1 LRINNYIL
9 TLRIKAQIDMK
20 DYVLLKINLMGGIV
34 STGTLEYILSAARE
48 AGVREL
54 SFGARQQIL
63 MNVKAETVRGSGLLD
78 LKKKL
83 YESKIDFEI
92 DTDEF
97 PNIISSYCAEEVF
110 PTGQWLSGGIYK
122 DVFDGFDYQ
131 PKLKVNI
138 SDFQQSFTPFFT
150 GNLNFIASNI
160 QNFWYL
166 YVRPKQSN
174 RIFRFPILIYT
185 LEIPKICQRIEEVI
199 WDNSDM
205 DENEV
210 YEKVISKGE
219 IISQVI
225 LEDLKLPNFSLP
237 YYEGFNRYG
246 DKTWLGIY
254 RRNETFS
261 VEFLKEICELCL
273 ETKIGQICTTPWK
286 SLIIKGIENK
296 HRSLWDKLLGKYAIN
311 VRHAANE
318 LNWQVEDL
326 SPEGL
331 ALKKAIIRE
340 FDDEDVRTFGLSF
353 AVQTRPKSEV
363 FGSVVVKKR
372 LIFGGISSV
381 FDIYHTA
388 DFNPNTR
395 ELILFEKG
403 VNKAHVP
410 EILQRLSRRFYAQN
424 TKNELTIVKNKST
437 KIVDLQSIKVQKCK
451 TCFTIYDERFG
462 DSLNNI
468 PVGIKFEDLPIT
480 YCCSVCE
487 GAKSEF
493 VEVEGLLV

>member
-1 LRINNYIL
+1 
-9 TLRIKAQIDMK
+9 MK
-20 DYVLLKINLMGGIV
+20 DYSLLKINLMGGIV
-34 STGTLEYILSAARE
+34 SPGTLQYILSAARE
-48 AGVREL
+48 AGVRDI
-54 SFGARQQIL
+54 SFGARQQLL
-63 MNVKAETVRGSGLLD
+63 MYVKAETVRGSGIFD
-78 LKKKL
+78 LKNKL
-83 YESKIDFEI
+83 DISNIDYEI
-92 DTDEF
+92 DTDGF

-110 PTGQWLSGGIYK
+110 PTGQWISEGIYK
-122 DVFDGFDYQ
+122 DIFDGFDYQ

-150 GNLNFIASNI
+150 GNLNFIASNT

-166 YVRPKQSN
+166 YVRPKQTN

-185 LEIPKICQRIEEVI
+185 LEIPKISKRIEEVI
-199 WDNSDM
+199 WNNPAM

-210 YEKVISKGE
+210 YEKVIAQGE

-225 LEDLKLPNFSLP
+225 PEDLKLPKFSLP

-261 VEFLKEICELCL
+261 VDFLQEICEVCL
-273 ETKIGQICTTPWK
+273 ETKVGQICTTPWK
-286 SLIIKGIENK
+286 SLIIKGIEKK
-296 HRSLWDKLLGKYAIN
+296 HRSLWDGLLGKHTIN

-331 ALKKAIIRE
+331 ALKKSIIRE

-353 AVQTRPKSEV
+353 AVQTRSKSEV
-363 FGSVVVKKR
+363 FGSVVIKKR
-372 LIFGGISSV
+372 NIFGGLSSV

-410 EILQRLSRRFYAQN
+410 EILQRLSKRFYAQSS
-424 TKNELTIVKNKST
+424 KQEVSIVKEKERKAS
-437 KIVDLQSIKVQKCK
+437 DLQVIKVYQCK
-451 TCFTIYDERFG
+451 VCFTIYDERFG
-462 DSLNNI
+462 DSVNNI
-468 PVGIKFEDLPIT
+468 AVGVKFTDLPKY
-480 YCCSVCE
+480 YCCPVCE
-487 GAKSEF
+487 AAKEEF
-493 VEVEGLLV
+493 VEVKVDGLLV

>member
-1 LRINNYIL
+1 
-9 TLRIKAQIDMK
+9 
-20 DYVLLKINLMGGIV
+20 MGGIV
-34 STGTLEYILSAARE
+34 SPGTLQYILLAARE
-48 AGVREL
+48 AGVREVR
-54 SFGARQQIL
+54 FGARQQIL
-63 MNVKAETVRGSGLLD
+63 MYVKAETVRGSGIVD

-92 DTDEF
+92 NSDDF
-97 PNIISSYCAEEVF
+97 PNIITSYCAEEVF
-110 PTGQWLSGGIYK
+110 PTGQWISEGIYN
-122 DVFDGFDYQ
+122 DIFDGFDYQ
-131 PKLKVNI
+131 PKLKVNV

-150 GNLNFIASNI
+150 GNLNFIASNT

-174 RIFRFPILIYT
+174 KVFRFPILIYT
-185 LEIPKICQRIEEVI
+185 LEIPKICKRIEEVI
-199 WDNSDM
+199 WGNLEM
-205 DENEV
+205 DENEI
-210 YEKVISKGE
+210 YEQVIAKGE

-225 LEDLKLPNFSLP
+225 LEDLTLPKFSLP

-261 VEFLKEICELCL
+261 VDFLAEICELCL

-286 SLIIKGIENK
+286 SLIIKSIENK
-296 HRSLWDKLLGKYAIN
+296 HRFLWDKLLGKYTIN

-326 SPEGL
+326 APEGL

-353 AVQTRPKSEV
+353 AVQTRSKSEV
-363 FGSVVVKKR
+363 FGSVVIKKR
-372 LIFGGISSV
+372 SIFGGLSSA
-381 FDIYHTA
+381 FDIYHTT

-395 ELILFEKG
+395 ELVLFEKG
-403 VNKAHVP
+403 VNKTHVP
-410 EILQRLSRRFYAQN
+410 EILQRLTKRFYAQN
-424 TKNELTIVKNKST
+424 SKQEGSVVKQKEAKLS
-437 KIVDLQSIKVQKCK
+437 DSQPIKVHQCK

-462 DSLNNI
+462 DSVNEI
-468 PVGIKFEDLPIT
+468 PVGVKFVDLPT
-480 YCCSVCE
+480 DYCCSVCE
-487 GAKSEF
+487 SAKSEF
-493 VEVEGLLV
+493 VEVSVEGLLV

>member
-1 LRINNYIL
+1 
-9 TLRIKAQIDMK
+9 MK
-20 DYVLLKINLMGGIV
+20 DYSLLKINLMGGIV
-34 STGTLEYILSAARE
+34 SPGTLQYILSAARE
-48 AGVREL
+48 AGVREVR
-54 SFGARQQIL
+54 FGARQQIL
-63 MNVKAETVRGSGLLD
+63 MYVKAETVRGSGIVE

-92 DTDEF
+92 DSDNY
-97 PNIISSYCAEEVF
+97 PNIITSYCAEEVF
-110 PTGQWLSGGIYK
+110 PTGQWISEGIYN
-122 DVFDGFDYQ
+122 DIFDGFDYQ
-131 PKLKVNI
+131 PKLKVNV

-150 GNLNFIASNI
+150 GNLNFIASNT

-174 RIFRFPILIYT
+174 KVFRFPILIYT
-185 LEIPKICQRIEEVI
+185 LEIPKICKRIEEVI
-199 WDNSDM
+199 WENSDM
-205 DENEV
+205 DENEI
-210 YEKVISKGE
+210 YEKVIAKGE

-225 LEDLKLPNFSLP
+225 LEDLKLPKFSLP

-261 VEFLKEICELCL
+261 VDFLKEICELCL
-273 ETKIGQICTTPWK
+273 DTKIGQICTTPWK

-296 HRSLWDKLLGKYAIN
+296 HRSLWDKLLGKYTIN

-326 SPEGL
+326 APEGL

-353 AVQTRPKSEV
+353 AVQTRSKSEV
-363 FGSVVVKKR
+363 FGSVVIKKR
-372 LIFGGISSV
+372 TIFGGLSSA
-381 FDIYHTA
+381 FDIYHTI

-395 ELILFEKG
+395 ELVLFEKG

-410 EILQRLSRRFYAQN
+410 EILQRLTKRFYAQN
-424 TKNELTIVKNKST
+424 SKQQVSIIKQKE
-437 KIVDLQSIKVQKCK
+437 IKVSDSQPIKVHQCK

-462 DSLNNI
+462 DSVNDI
-468 PVGIKFEDLPIT
+468 PVGVKFADLPKD

-487 GAKSEF
+487 SVKSEF
-493 VEVEGLLV
+493 VEVDVEGLLV

>member
-1 LRINNYIL
+1 
-9 TLRIKAQIDMK
+9 MK
-20 DYVLLKINLMGGIV
+20 DYSLLKINLMGGIV
-34 STGTLEYILSAARE
+34 SPGTLQYILSAARE
-48 AGVREL
+48 AGVREVR
-54 SFGARQQIL
+54 FGARQQIL
-63 MNVKAETVRGSGLLD
+63 MYVKAETVRGSGIVE

-83 YESKIDFEI
+83 YESNIDFEI
-92 DTDEF
+92 DSDNF
-97 PNIISSYCAEEVF
+97 PNIITSYCAEEVF
-110 PTGQWLSGGIYK
+110 PTGQWISEGIYN
-122 DVFDGFDYQ
+122 DIFDGFDYQ
-131 PKLKVNI
+131 PKLKVNV

-150 GNLNFIASNI
+150 GNLNFIASNT

-174 RIFRFPILIYT
+174 KVFRFPILIYT

-199 WDNSDM
+199 WGNAEM
-205 DENEV
+205 DENEI
-210 YEKVISKGE
+210 YEKVIAKGE

-225 LEDLKLPNFSLP
+225 LEDLKLPKFSLP

-261 VEFLKEICELCL
+261 VDFLKEICELCL

-296 HRSLWDKLLGKYAIN
+296 HRSLWDKLLGKYTIN

-326 SPEGL
+326 APEGL

-353 AVQTRPKSEV
+353 AVQTRSKSEV
-363 FGSVVVKKR
+363 FGSVVIKKR
-372 LIFGGISSV
+372 TIFGGLSSA
-381 FDIYHTA
+381 FDIYHTT

-395 ELILFEKG
+395 ELVLFEKG

-410 EILQRLSRRFYAQN
+410 EILQRLTKRFYAQN
-424 TKNELTIVKNKST
+424 SKQEVSVIKQKETKVS
-437 KIVDLQSIKVQKCK
+437 DSHPIKVHQCP

-462 DSLNNI
+462 DSVNEI
-468 PVGIKFEDLPIT
+468 AVGVKFIDLPST

-487 GAKSEF
+487 GVKSEF
-493 VEVEGLLV
+493 VEVEIEGLFV

>member
-1 LRINNYIL
+1 
-9 TLRIKAQIDMK
+9 MK
-20 DYVLLKINLMGGIV
+20 DYSLLKINLMGGIV
-34 STGTLEYILSAARE
+34 SPGTLQYILLAARE
-48 AGVREL
+48 AGVREI
-54 SFGARQQIL
+54 SFGARQQLL
-63 MNVKAETVRGSGLLD
+63 MYVKAETVRGTGIFD
-78 LKKKL
+78 LKNKL
-83 YESKIDFEI
+83 DISNIDFEI
-92 DTDEF
+92 DTDNF

-110 PTGQWLSGGIYK
+110 PTGQWISEGIYK
-122 DVFDGFDYQ
+122 DIFDGFDYQ

-150 GNLNFIASNI
+150 GNLNFIASNT

-166 YVRPKQSN
+166 YVRPKQTN

-185 LEIPKICQRIEEVI
+185 LEIPKISKRIEEVI
-199 WDNSDM
+199 WNNPEM

-210 YEKVISKGE
+210 YEKVIAQGE

-225 LEDLKLPNFSLP
+225 PEDLKLPKFSLP

-261 VEFLKEICELCL
+261 VDFLQDICDVCL
-273 ETKIGQICTTPWK
+273 DTKVGQICITPWK

-296 HRSLWDKLLGKYAIN
+296 HRSLWDGLLGKHTIN

-331 ALKKAIIRE
+331 ALKKSIIRE

-353 AVQTRPKSEV
+353 AVQTRSKSEV
-363 FGSVVVKKR
+363 FGSVVIKKR
-372 LIFGGISSV
+372 NIFSGISSV

-395 ELILFEKG
+395 ELVLFEKG

-410 EILQRLSRRFYAQN
+410 EILQRLTKRYYAQSSKQEV
-424 TKNELTIVKNKST
+424 TVVKEKERKGS
-437 KIVDLQSIKVQKCK
+437 DLQLAKVHQCK
-451 TCFTIYDERFG
+451 VCFTIYDERFG
-462 DSLNNI
+462 DSVNNI
-468 PVGIKFEDLPIT
+468 VEGVKFADLPKD
-480 YCCSVCE
+480 YCCPVCE
-487 GAKSEF
+487 ASKEEF
-493 VEVEGLLV
+493 VEVKVDALLV

>member
-1 LRINNYIL
+1 
-9 TLRIKAQIDMK
+9 MK
-20 DYVLLKINLMGGIV
+20 DYSLLKINLMGGIV
-34 STGTLEYILSAARE
+34 SPGTLQYILSAARE
-48 AGVREL
+48 AGVREF
-54 SFGARQQIL
+54 SFGSRQQLL
-63 MNVKAETVRGSGLLD
+63 MYVKAETVRGSGIFD
-78 LKKKL
+78 LKNKL
-83 YESKIDFEI
+83 DISNIGYEI
-92 DTDEF
+92 DTDGF

-110 PTGQWLSGGIYK
+110 PTGQWISEGIYK
-122 DVFDGFDYQ
+122 DIFDGFDYQ

-150 GNLNFIASNI
+150 GNLNFIASNT

-166 YVRPKQSN
+166 YVRPKQTN

-185 LEIPKICQRIEEVI
+185 LEIPKISKRIEEVI
-199 WDNSDM
+199 WGNPEM

-210 YEKVISKGE
+210 YEKVIAQGE
-219 IISQVI
+219 IISQLI
-225 LEDLKLPNFSLP
+225 REDLALPKFSLP

-261 VEFLKEICELCL
+261 VDFLQDICEVCL
-273 ETKIGQICTTPWK
+273 ETKVGQICVTPWK

-296 HRSLWDKLLGKYAIN
+296 HRGLWDGLLGKHTIN

-331 ALKKAIIRE
+331 ALKKSIIRE

-353 AVQTRPKSEV
+353 AVQTRSKSEV
-363 FGSVVVKKR
+363 FGSVVIKKR
-372 LIFGGISSV
+372 KIFCGLSSV

-410 EILQRLSRRFYAQN
+410 EILQRLSKRFYAQSS
-424 TKNELTIVKNKST
+424 KQEISIVKEKERKVS
-437 KIVDLQSIKVQKCK
+437 DLQLIKVHQCK
-451 TCFTIYDERFG
+451 VCFTIYDERFG
-462 DSLNNI
+462 DSVNNI
-468 PVGIKFEDLPIT
+468 AVGVKFADLPKD
-480 YCCSVCE
+480 YCCPVCE
-487 GAKSEF
+487 AAKEEF
-493 VEVEGLLV
+493 VEVKVDGLLV

>member
-1 LRINNYIL
+1 
-9 TLRIKAQIDMK
+9 
-20 DYVLLKINLMGGIV
+20 MGGIV
-34 STGTLEYILSAARE
+34 SPGTLQYILLAARE
-48 AGVREL
+48 AGVRDI
-54 SFGARQQIL
+54 SFGARQQLL
-63 MNVKAETVRGSGLLD
+63 MYVKAETVRGSGILD
-78 LKKKL
+78 FKNKL
-83 YESKIDFEI
+83 YNSNIDFEI
-92 DTDEF
+92 DTNSF

-110 PTGQWLSGGIYK
+110 PTGQWISEGIYK
-122 DVFDGFDYQ
+122 DIFDGFDYQ

-150 GNLNFIASNI
+150 GNLNFIASNT

-166 YVRPKQSN
+166 YVRPKQTN

-185 LEIPKICQRIEEVI
+185 LEIPKISKRIEEVI
-199 WDNSDM
+199 WDNPAM

-210 YEKVISKGE
+210 YEKVIAQGE

-225 LEDLKLPNFSLP
+225 REDLKLPQFSLP

-261 VEFLKEICELCL
+261 VGFLQEICDVCL
-273 ETKIGQICTTPWK
+273 ETKVGQICTTPWK
-286 SLIIKGIENK
+286 SLIIKGIEKK
-296 HRSLWDKLLGKYAIN
+296 HRGLWDGLLGKHTIN

-331 ALKKAIIRE
+331 ALKKSIIRE

-353 AVQTRPKSEV
+353 AVQTRSKSEV
-363 FGSVVVKKR
+363 FGSVVIKKR
-372 LIFGGISSV
+372 NIFGGLSSA

-410 EILQRLSRRFYAQN
+410 EILQRLSKRFYALSSKQEV
-424 TKNELTIVKNKST
+424 TVVKEKERKAS
-437 KIVDLQSIKVQKCK
+437 DLQLIKVHQCK
-451 TCFTIYDERFG
+451 VCFTVYDERFG
-462 DSLNNI
+462 DSVNNI
-468 PVGIKFEDLPIT
+468 AVGVKFMDLSKD
-480 YCCSVCE
+480 YCCPVCE
-487 GAKSEF
+487 AAKEEF
-493 VEVEGLLV
+493 VEVKVDGLLV

>member
-1 LRINNYIL
+1 
-9 TLRIKAQIDMK
+9 MK
-20 DYVLLKINLMGGIV
+20 DYSLLKINLIGGIV
-34 STGTLEYILSAARE
+34 SPGTLQYILSAARE
-48 AGVREL
+48 AGIREVR
-54 SFGARQQIL
+54 FGARQQIL
-63 MNVKAETVRGSGLLD
+63 MYVKSETVRGSGIVE

-83 YESKIDFEI
+83 YESKINFEI
-92 DTDEF
+92 DADNF
-97 PNIISSYCAEEVF
+97 PNIITSYCAEEVF
-110 PTGQWLSGGIYK
+110 PTGQWISEGIYN
-122 DVFDGFDYQ
+122 DIFDGFDYQ

-150 GNLNFIASNI
+150 GNLNFIASNT

-174 RIFRFPILIYT
+174 KVFRFPILIYT
-185 LEIPKICQRIEEVI
+185 MEIPKICKRIEEVI
-199 WDNSDM
+199 WGNSEM
-205 DENEV
+205 DENEI
-210 YEKVISKGE
+210 YEQVIAKGE

-225 LEDLKLPNFSLP
+225 LEDLKLPKFSLP

-261 VEFLKEICELCL
+261 IDFLAEICELCL

-296 HRSLWDKLLGKYAIN
+296 HRNLWDKLLGKYTIN

-318 LNWQVEDL
+318 LNWQVED
-326 SPEGL
+326 SAPEGL
-331 ALKKAIIRE
+331 SLKKAIIRE

-363 FGSVVVKKR
+363 FGSVVIKKR
-372 LIFGGISSV
+372 SIFGGLSSA
-381 FDIYHTA
+381 FDIYHTI

-410 EILQRLSRRFYAQN
+410 EILQRLTKRFYAQN
-424 TKNELTIVKNKST
+424 AKQEVSIIKQKETKMS
-437 KIVDLQSIKVQKCK
+437 DSQPIKVHQCPI
-451 TCFTIYDERFG
+451 CFTIYDKRFG
-462 DSLNNI
+462 DSVNNI
-468 PVGIKFEDLPIT
+468 PVGVKFADLPT
-480 YCCSVCE
+480 DYCCSVCE
-487 GAKSEF
+487 YDKTEF
-493 VEVEGLLV
+493 VEVDVEELLV

>member
-1 LRINNYIL
+1 
-9 TLRIKAQIDMK
+9 MK
-20 DYVLLKINLMGGIV
+20 DYSLLKINLMGGIV
-34 STGTLEYILSAARE
+34 SPGTLQYILSAARE
-48 AGVREL
+48 AGVREVR
-54 SFGARQQIL
+54 FGARQQIL
-63 MNVKAETVRGSGLLD
+63 MYVKAETVRGSGIVE

-83 YESKIDFEI
+83 YESKIDFEV
-92 DTDEF
+92 DSDNF
-97 PNIISSYCAEEVF
+97 PNIITSYCAEEVF
-110 PTGQWLSGGIYK
+110 PTGQWISEGIYN
-122 DVFDGFDYQ
+122 DIFDGFDYQ
-131 PKLKVNI
+131 PKLKVNV

-150 GNLNFIASNI
+150 GNLNFIASNT

-174 RIFRFPILIYT
+174 KVFRFPILIYT

-199 WDNSDM
+199 LENSDM
-205 DENEV
+205 DENEI
-210 YEKVISKGE
+210 YEKVIAKGE

-225 LEDLKLPNFSLP
+225 LEDLKLPKFSLP

-261 VEFLKEICELCL
+261 VDFLKEICELCL

-296 HRSLWDKLLGKYAIN
+296 HRSLWDKLLGKYTIN

-326 SPEGL
+326 APEGL

-353 AVQTRPKSEV
+353 AVQTRSKSEV
-363 FGSVVVKKR
+363 FGSVVIKKR
-372 LIFGGISSV
+372 TIFGGLSSA
-381 FDIYHTA
+381 FDIYHTT

-395 ELILFEKG
+395 ELVLFEKG

-410 EILQRLSRRFYAQN
+410 EILQRLTKRFYAQN
-424 TKNELTIVKNKST
+424 SKDEVSIVKQKES
-437 KIVDLQSIKVQKCK
+437 KVSDLQPVKVYQCK

-462 DSLNNI
+462 DSVNEI
-468 PVGIKFEDLPIT
+468 AVGVKFTDLPST

-487 GAKSEF
+487 EVKSEF
-493 VEVEGLLV
+493 VEIEVESLMV

>member
-1 LRINNYIL
+1 
-9 TLRIKAQIDMK
+9 MK
-20 DYVLLKINLMGGIV
+20 DYSLLKINLMGGIV
-34 STGTLEYILSAARE
+34 SPGTLQYILSAARD
-48 AGVREL
+48 AGVREVR
-54 SFGARQQIL
+54 FGARQQIL
-63 MNVKAETVRGSGLLD
+63 MYVKSETVRGSGIVE

-83 YESKIDFEI
+83 NESKISFEI
-92 DTDEF
+92 DADDF
-97 PNIISSYCAEEVF
+97 PNIITSYCAEEVF
-110 PTGQWLSGGIYK
+110 PTGQWISEGIYN
-122 DVFDGFDYQ
+122 DIFDGFDYQ

-150 GNLNFIASNI
+150 GNLNFIASNT

-174 RIFRFPILIYT
+174 KVFRFPILIYT
-185 LEIPKICQRIEEVI
+185 LEIPKICKRIEEVI
-199 WDNSDM
+199 WENSDM
-205 DENEV
+205 EENEI
-210 YEKVISKGE
+210 YEKVIAKGE

-225 LEDLKLPNFSLP
+225 LEDLKLPKFSLP

-261 VEFLKEICELCL
+261 LDFLQEICELCL

-286 SLIIKGIENK
+286 SLIIKGIENR
-296 HRSLWDKLLGKYAIN
+296 HRNLWDKLLGKYTIN

-326 SPEGL
+326 APEGL

-363 FGSVVVKKR
+363 FGSVVIKKR
-372 LIFGGISSV
+372 SIFGGLSSA
-381 FDIYHTA
+381 FDIYHTI

-403 VNKAHVP
+403 VNKTHVP
-410 EILQRLSRRFYAQN
+410 EILQRLTKRFYAQN
-424 TKNELTIVKNKST
+424 AKQEVSVVKQKELKVS
-437 KIVDLQSIKVQKCK
+437 DYQPIKVHQCK
-451 TCFTIYDERFG
+451 ICFTVYDERFG
-462 DSLNNI
+462 DSVNEI
-468 PVGIKFEDLPIT
+468 PVGVKFMDLPST

-487 GAKSEF
+487 SDKAEF
-493 VEVEGLLV
+493 VEVNIEGFLV

>member
-1 LRINNYIL
+1 
-9 TLRIKAQIDMK
+9 MK
-20 DYVLLKINLMGGIV
+20 DYSLLKINLMGGIV
-34 STGTLEYILSAARE
+34 SPGTLQYILSAARE
-48 AGVREL
+48 AGVREVR
-54 SFGARQQIL
+54 FGARQQIL
-63 MNVKAETVRGSGLLD
+63 MYVKAETVRGSGIVE

-83 YESKIDFEI
+83 YNSKIDFEI
-92 DTDEF
+92 DTDDF
-97 PNIISSYCAEEVF
+97 PNIITSYCAEEVF
-110 PTGQWLSGGIYK
+110 PTGQWISEGIYN
-122 DVFDGFDYQ
+122 DIFDGFDYQ
-131 PKLKVNI
+131 PKLKVNV

-150 GNLNFIASNI
+150 GNLNFIASNT

-174 RIFRFPILIYT
+174 KVFRFPILIYT
-185 LEIPKICQRIEEVI
+185 LEIPKICKRIEEVI
-199 WDNSDM
+199 WGNSAM
-205 DENEV
+205 DENEI
-210 YEKVISKGE
+210 YEKVIAKGE

-225 LEDLKLPNFSLP
+225 LEDLKLPKFSLP

-261 VEFLKEICELCL
+261 IDFLAEICELCL

-286 SLIIKGIENK
+286 SLIIKGIEKK
-296 HRSLWDKLLGKYAIN
+296 HRNLWDKLLGKYTIN

-326 SPEGL
+326 APEGL

-353 AVQTRPKSEV
+353 AVQTRSKSEV
-363 FGSVVVKKR
+363 FGSVVIKKR
-372 LIFGGISSV
+372 TIFGGLSSA
-381 FDIYHTA
+381 FDIYHTT

-410 EILQRLSRRFYAQN
+410 EILQRLTKRFYAQN
-424 TKNELTIVKNKST
+424 SKQEVSVIKQKETKVS
-437 KIVDLQSIKVQKCK
+437 DSQPIKVHQCK
-451 TCFTIYDERFG
+451 NCFTIYDERFG
-462 DSLNNI
+462 DSVNDI
-468 PVGIKFEDLPIT
+468 PVGVKFADLPPM

-487 GAKSEF
+487 SDKSEF
-493 VEVEGLLV
+493 VEVDGVGLLV

>member
-1 LRINNYIL
+1 
-9 TLRIKAQIDMK
+9 MK
-20 DYVLLKINLMGGIV
+20 DYSLLKINLMGGIV
-34 STGTLEYILSAARE
+34 SPGTLQYILSAARE
-48 AGVREL
+48 AGIREVR
-54 SFGARQQIL
+54 FGARQQIL
-63 MNVKAETVRGSGLLD
+63 MYVKAETVRGSGIVE

-92 DTDEF
+92 DSDKF
-97 PNIISSYCAEEVF
+97 PNIITSYCAEEVF
-110 PTGQWLSGGIYK
+110 PTGQWISEGIYN
-122 DVFDGFDYQ
+122 DIFDGFDYQ
-131 PKLKVNI
+131 PKLKVNV

-150 GNLNFIASNI
+150 GNLNFIASNT

-174 RIFRFPILIYT
+174 KVFRFPILIYT
-185 LEIPKICQRIEEVI
+185 LEIPKICKRIEEVI
-199 WDNSDM
+199 WENSAM
-205 DENEV
+205 DENEI
-210 YEKVISKGE
+210 YEKVIAKGE

-225 LEDLKLPNFSLP
+225 LEDLKLPKFSLP

-261 VEFLKEICELCL
+261 IDFLEEICELCL

-286 SLIIKGIENK
+286 SLIIKGIEKK
-296 HRSLWDKLLGKYAIN
+296 HRNLWDKLLGKYTIN

-326 SPEGL
+326 APEGL

-353 AVQTRPKSEV
+353 AVQTRSKSEV
-363 FGSVVVKKR
+363 FGSVVIKKR
-372 LIFGGISSV
+372 TIFGGLSSA
-381 FDIYHTA
+381 FDIYHTT

-395 ELILFEKG
+395 ELVLFEKG

-410 EILQRLSRRFYAQN
+410 EILQRLTKRFYAQN
-424 TKNELTIVKNKST
+424 SKQEVSIIKQKE
-437 KIVDLQSIKVQKCK
+437 IKVSDSQPIKVHQCP
-451 TCFTIYDERFG
+451 TCFTMYDERFG
-462 DSLNNI
+462 DSVNDI
-468 PVGIKFEDLPIT
+468 PVGVKFADLPST

-487 GAKSEF
+487 EVKSEF
-493 VEVEGLLV
+493 VEIEVESLMV

>member
-1 LRINNYIL
+1 
-9 TLRIKAQIDMK
+9 MK
-20 DYVLLKINLMGGIV
+20 DYSLLKINLMGGIV
-34 STGTLEYILSAARE
+34 SPGTLQYILSAARD
-48 AGVREL
+48 AGVREVR
-54 SFGARQQIL
+54 FGARQQIL
-63 MNVKAETVRGSGLLD
+63 MYVKAETVRGSGIVE

-92 DTDEF
+92 DADNF
-97 PNIISSYCAEEVF
+97 PNIITSYCAEEVF
-110 PTGQWLSGGIYK
+110 PTGQWISEGIYN
-122 DVFDGFDYQ
+122 DIFDGFDYQ
-131 PKLKVNI
+131 PKLKVNV

-150 GNLNFIASNI
+150 GNLNFIASNT

-174 RIFRFPILIYT
+174 KVFRFPILIYT
-185 LEIPKICQRIEEVI
+185 LEIPKICKRIEEVI
-199 WDNSDM
+199 WDNPEM
-205 DENEV
+205 DENEI
-210 YEKVISKGE
+210 YEKVIAKGE

-225 LEDLKLPNFSLP
+225 LEDLTLAKFSLP

-261 VEFLKEICELCL
+261 VDFLKEICELCL
-273 ETKIGQICTTPWK
+273 DTKIGQICTTPWK

-296 HRSLWDKLLGKYAIN
+296 HRSLWDRLLGKYTIN

-326 SPEGL
+326 APEGL

-353 AVQTRPKSEV
+353 AVQTRSKSEV
-363 FGSVVVKKR
+363 FGSVVIKKR
-372 LIFGGISSV
+372 SIFGGLSSA
-381 FDIYHTA
+381 FDIYHTV

-395 ELILFEKG
+395 ELVLFEKG

-410 EILQRLSRRFYAQN
+410 EILQRLTKRFYAQN
-424 TKNELTIVKNKST
+424 SKQEVSIVKQKE
-437 KIVDLQSIKVQKCK
+437 VKVSDSQPVKVHQCK
-451 TCFTIYDERFG
+451 VCFTIYDERFG
-462 DSLNNI
+462 DSVNEI
-468 PVGIKFEDLPIT
+468 PVGVKFIDLPLT
-480 YCCSVCE
+480 YCCPICE
-487 GAKSEF
+487 SDKAEF
-493 VEVEGLLV
+493 VEVDVEGLLV

>member
-1 LRINNYIL
+1 
-9 TLRIKAQIDMK
+9 MK
-20 DYVLLKINLMGGIV
+20 DYSLLKINLMGGIV
-34 STGTLEYILSAARE
+34 SSGTLQYILSAARE
-48 AGVREL
+48 AGIREV
-54 SFGARQQIL
+54 SFGARQQIF
-63 MNVKAETVRGSGLLD
+63 MYVKAEIVRGSGIVE

-83 YESKIDFEI
+83 YESNIHFEI
-92 DTDEF
+92 DSDNF
-97 PNIISSYCAEEVF
+97 PNIITSYCAEEVF
-110 PTGQWLSGGIYK
+110 PTGQWISEGIYN
-122 DVFDGFDYQ
+122 DIFDGFDYQ

-150 GNLNFIASNI
+150 GNLNFIASNT

-174 RIFRFPILIYT
+174 KVFRFPILIYT
-185 LEIPKICQRIEEVI
+185 LEIPKICKRIEEVI
-199 WDNSDM
+199 WGNAEM
-205 DENEV
+205 DETEI
-210 YEKVISKGE
+210 YERVIAKGE

-225 LEDLKLPNFSLP
+225 LEDLKLPKFSLP

-261 VEFLKEICELCL
+261 LDFLKEVCELCL
-273 ETKIGQICTTPWK
+273 EIKIGQICTTPWK

-296 HRSLWDKLLGKYAIN
+296 HRNLWDKLLGKYTIN

-326 SPEGL
+326 ASEGL

-340 FDDEDVRTFGLSF
+340 FDEEDVRTFGLSF
-353 AVQTRPKSEV
+353 AVQTRSKSEV

-372 LIFGGISSV
+372 KIFGGISSV

-395 ELILFEKG
+395 ELVLFEKG
-403 VNKAHVP
+403 VNKSHVP
-410 EILQRLSRRFYAQN
+410 EILQRLTKRFYAQN
-424 TKNELTIVKNKST
+424 SKNEVSVVKQKEV
-437 KIVDLQSIKVQKCK
+437 KVFDLPPIRVHQCKV
-451 TCFTIYDERFG
+451 CFTIYDERFG
-462 DSLNNI
+462 DSVNEI
-468 PVGIKFEDLPIT
+468 PIGVKFLDLPST
-480 YCCSVCE
+480 YWCPVCE
-487 GAKSEF
+487 SAKSEF
-493 VEVEGLLV
+493 VEVAFDGLLV

>member
-1 LRINNYIL
+1 
-9 TLRIKAQIDMK
+9 MK
-20 DYVLLKINLMGGIV
+20 DYSLLKINLMGGIV
-34 STGTLEYILSAARE
+34 SPGTLQYILSAARE
-48 AGVREL
+48 AGVREVR
-54 SFGARQQIL
+54 FGARQQIL
-63 MNVKAETVRGSGLLD
+63 MYVKAETVRGSGIVE

-83 YESKIDFEI
+83 HESKIDFEI
-92 DTDEF
+92 DSDNF
-97 PNIISSYCAEEVF
+97 PNIITSYCAEEVF
-110 PTGQWLSGGIYK
+110 PTGQWISEGIYN
-122 DVFDGFDYQ
+122 DIFDGFDYQ
-131 PKLKVNI
+131 PKLKVNV

-150 GNLNFIASNI
+150 GNLNFIASNT

-174 RIFRFPILIYT
+174 KVFRFPILIYT
-185 LEIPKICQRIEEVI
+185 LEIPKICKRIEEVI
-199 WDNSDM
+199 WGNSEM
-205 DENEV
+205 DENEI
-210 YEKVISKGE
+210 YENVIAKGE

-225 LEDLKLPNFSLP
+225 LEDLKLPKFSLP

-261 VEFLKEICELCL
+261 VEFLAEICELCL

-296 HRSLWDKLLGKYAIN
+296 HRSLWDKLLGKYTIN

-326 SPEGL
+326 APEGL

-353 AVQTRPKSEV
+353 AVQTRSKSEV
-363 FGSVVVKKR
+363 FGSVVIKKR
-372 LIFGGISSV
+372 AIFGGLSSA
-381 FDIYHTA
+381 FDIYHTT

-395 ELILFEKG
+395 ELVLFEKG
-403 VNKAHVP
+403 VNKTHVP
-410 EILQRLSRRFYAQN
+410 EILQRLTKRFYAQN
-424 TKNELTIVKNKST
+424 SKQEVSIVKQKET
-437 KIVDLQSIKVQKCK
+437 KVSDSQPIKVHQCK

-462 DSLNNI
+462 DSVNEI
-468 PVGIKFEDLPIT
+468 PVGVTFADLPST
-480 YCCSVCE
+480 YCCPICE
-487 GAKSEF
+487 GDKNEF
-493 VEVEGLLV
+493 VEVEVEGLLV

>member
-1 LRINNYIL
+1 
-9 TLRIKAQIDMK
+9 MK
-20 DYVLLKINLMGGIV
+20 DYSLLKINLMGGIV
-34 STGTLEYILSAARE
+34 SPGTLQYILSAARD
-48 AGVREL
+48 AGVREVR
-54 SFGARQQIL
+54 FGARQQIL
-63 MNVKAETVRGSGLLD
+63 MYVKSETVRGSGIVE

-83 YESKIDFEI
+83 YESKISFEI
-92 DTDEF
+92 DADDF
-97 PNIISSYCAEEVF
+97 PNIITSYCAEEVF
-110 PTGQWLSGGIYK
+110 PTGQWISEGIYN
-122 DVFDGFDYQ
+122 DIFDGFDYQ

-150 GNLNFIASNI
+150 GNLNFIASNT

-174 RIFRFPILIYT
+174 KVFRFPILIYT
-185 LEIPKICQRIEEVI
+185 LEIPKICKRIEEVI
-199 WDNSDM
+199 WGNSDM
-205 DENEV
+205 EENEI
-210 YEKVISKGE
+210 YEKVIAKGE

-225 LEDLKLPNFSLP
+225 LEDLKLPKFSLP

-261 VEFLKEICELCL
+261 LDFLQEICELCL

-286 SLIIKGIENK
+286 SLIIKGIENR
-296 HRSLWDKLLGKYAIN
+296 HRNLWDKLLGKYTIN

-326 SPEGL
+326 APEGL

-363 FGSVVVKKR
+363 FGSVVIKKR
-372 LIFGGISSV
+372 SIFGGLSSA
-381 FDIYHTA
+381 FDIYHTI

-403 VNKAHVP
+403 VNKTHVP
-410 EILQRLSRRFYAQN
+410 EILQRLTKRFYAQN
-424 TKNELTIVKNKST
+424 AKQEVSVVKQKELKVS
-437 KIVDLQSIKVQKCK
+437 DCQPIKVHQCK
-451 TCFTIYDERFG
+451 ICFTVYDERFG
-462 DSLNNI
+462 DSVNEI
-468 PVGIKFEDLPIT
+468 PVGVKFMDLPST

-487 GAKSEF
+487 SDKAEF
-493 VEVEGLLV
+493 VEVNIEGFLV

>member
-1 LRINNYIL
+1 
-9 TLRIKAQIDMK
+9 MK
-20 DYVLLKINLMGGIV
+20 DYSLLKINLMGGIV
-34 STGTLEYILSAARE
+34 SPGTLYYILSAARD
-48 AGVREL
+48 AGVREV
-54 SFGARQQIL
+54 SFGARQQLL
-63 MNVKAETVRGSGLLD
+63 MYVKAETVRGSGIVE

-83 YESKIDFEI
+83 YESNIIFEI
-92 DTDEF
+92 DSDSY
-97 PNIISSYCAEEVF
+97 PNIITSYCAEEVF
-110 PTGQWLSGGIYK
+110 PTGQWISEGIYN
-122 DVFDGFDYQ
+122 DIFDGFDYQ

-150 GNLNFIASNI
+150 GNLNFIASNT

-174 RIFRFPILIYT
+174 QVFRFPILIYT

-199 WDNSDM
+199 WENAEM
-205 DENEV
+205 DENEI
-210 YEKVISKGE
+210 YEKVIAKGE

-225 LEDLKLPNFSLP
+225 LEDLKLPKFSLP

-261 VEFLKEICELCL
+261 VDFLKEICELCL
-273 ETKIGQICTTPWK
+273 DTKIGQICTTPWK
-286 SLIIKGIENK
+286 SLIIKGIEKK
-296 HRSLWDKLLGKYAIN
+296 HRNYWDKLLGKYTIN

-326 SPEGL
+326 APEGL

-353 AVQTRPKSEV
+353 AVQTRSKSEV
-363 FGSVVVKKR
+363 FGSVVIKKR
-372 LIFGGISSV
+372 AIFGGLSSA
-381 FDIYHTA
+381 FDIYHTI

-395 ELILFEKG
+395 ELVLFEKG

-410 EILQRLSRRFYAQN
+410 EILQRLTKRFYAQN
-424 TKNELTIVKNKST
+424 SKDEVSIVKQKEVKVS
-437 KIVDLQSIKVQKCK
+437 DLQPIKVHQCK
-451 TCFTIYDERFG
+451 ICFTIYDERFG
-462 DSLNNI
+462 DSVNEI
-468 PVGIKFEDLPIT
+468 PVGVKFAELPFD
-480 YCCSVCE
+480 YCCPICE
-487 GAKSEF
+487 SAKSEF
-493 VEVEGLLV
+493 VEVTVDGLLV